1 MGGTPRGV
9 PVGSS
14 PQHGARAPSTGP
26 EPGGGGR
33 RRSHFLVTE
42 LQKPWERTPRPD
54 GDSAQ
59 LHGNQAP
66 GALPASGVKKCK
78 KDKYNGKGKISA
90 GAAPTR
96 AAAPAWKSPFPCS
109 VPGMCPRAG
118 SGQPGA
124 AGRARAP
131 VCPWVHSPA
140 ISLASV
146 CVYIFIY
153 IYLYLCLSLS
163 HTALLIEEE
172 QTAKQEVWMGEPV

>member
-1 MGGTPRGV
+1 M
-9 PVGSS
+9 GSS

-26 EPGGGGR
+26 EPGWAQEKPLPCDGAAKAIGGDAVATSHGPTGTAPSCTETR
-33 RRSHFLVTE
+33 R
-42 LQKPWERTPRPD
+42 
-54 GDSAQ
+54 
-59 LHGNQAP
+59 P
-66 GALPASGVKKCK
+66 GLCCFGVKKCK

-96 AAAPAWKSPFPCS
+96 AAAPAWKSPFPCL

-131 VCPWVHSPA
+131 VCPWAHSPA

-153 IYLYLCLSLS
+153 IFIYIYVCLS